1 MGKSGVHWEIA
12 HWQQFEE
19 PPLHGCETDT
29 LVIHYHY
36 SILLEGLVE
45 FDNISRAR
53 KKLILIM
60 DLRHLDISSTFYET
74 MNELRYH
81 AKSCR
86 NDTCKKHKW
95 DQKKVI
101 EVVEIGED
109 DELDEPDSSVTE
121 HITPFV

>member
-1 MGKSGVHWEIA
+1 
-12 HWQQFEE
+12 
-19 PPLHGCETDT
+19 
-29 LVIHYHY
+29 
-36 SILLEGLVE
+36 
-45 FDNISRAR
+45 
-53 KKLILIM
+53 M

-95 DQKKVI
+95 DQQKVI

-109 DELDEPDSSVTE
+109 DELDKSDSSVIE
-121 HITPFV
+121 G